1 MLYTLR
7 GLKTPFQSKRIS
19 QHMEYHFGSVIP
31 IVLLDMKDKYLFKSK
46 LPVAKWEAQIN
57 KEQIRKDWSWLLAY
71 EGIRHGWLKDKKHVM
86 NEQFF
91 NAMQSRGVEF
101 YDEKKNVPRIT
112 TLHKRR
118 LAGLRVSLQTS
129 QNLMAAL
136 RGVPAAFSS
145 FSDDY

>member
-1 MLYTLR
+1 
-7 GLKTPFQSKRIS
+7 
-19 QHMEYHFGSVIP
+19 MEYHFGSVIP

-101 YDEKKNVPRIT
+101 YEM
-112 TLHKRR
+112 RR
-118 LAGLRVSLQTS
+118 KMFPESLRSTKEGLRGCVYHYRQ
-129 QNLMAAL
+129 A
-136 RGVPAAFSS
+136 RI
-145 FSDDY
+145 